1 VVRRT
6 FVVDVWCILGV
17 SGGPTVVQSLNENL
31 ELEHLVLMGRKFT
44 LDNRMGRALVGLMGL
59 WYK

>member
-1 VVRRT
+1 MVHIGCFGRT
-6 FVVDVWCILGV
+6 NG
-17 SGGPTVVQSLNENL
+17 VQSLNENL